1 MRVLIVGCGRVGSQL
16 ALEMSKEG
24 HDVTIVDRDPSAFG
38 KAAARGVLGSNFSG
52 NEMVG
57 DGIDAEILKR
67 AGVEDADVFIAVT
80 EGDNRNIMASQ
91 IAQHVYKVPKV
102 ICRIYDPEREQAYK
116 SLGLNTICPTVEGT
130 EKIRHMIGER

>member
-24 HDVTIVDRDPSAFG
+24 HDVTIVDRDPSAFA
-38 KAAARGVLGSNFSG
+38 KAATRGVLGTSFTG

-67 AGVEDADVFIAVT
+67 AGIEESDVFIAVT
-80 EGDNRNIMASQ
+80 EGDNRNIMAAQ
-91 IAQHVYKVPKV
+91 IAQHVFNVPKV
-102 ICRIYDPEREQAYK
+102 ICRIYDPEREEAYRG
-116 SLGLNTICPTVEGT
+116 LGLNTLCPTVEGAN
-130 EKIRHMIGER
+130 KIRHMIVER

>member
-24 HDVTIVDRDPSAFG
+24 HDVTIVDRDPSAFA
-38 KAAARGVLGSNFSG
+38 KAAARGVLGTNFTG

-57 DGIDAEILKR
+57 DGVDAEILKR

-80 EGDNRNIMASQ
+80 EGDNRNIMAAQ

-102 ICRIYDPEREQAYK
+102 IVRIYDPEREGAYRD
-116 SLGLNTICPTVEGT
+116 LGLSTICPTVEGT
-130 EKIRHMIGER
+130 NKIRHMIGER

>member
-16 ALEMSKEG
+16 ALEMSNEG
-24 HDVTIVDRDPSAFG
+24 HDVTIVDRDPAAFA
-38 KAAARGVLGSNFSG
+38 KAAARGVLGSSFGG

-67 AGVEDADVFIAVT
+67 AGIEDADVFIAVT

-116 SLGLNTICPTVEGT
+116 SLGLSTICPTVEGT
-130 EKIRHMIGER
+130 EKILHMIGER